1 MALAHQPPPASQ
13 AAEPVR
19 YSAFISYSRADAAF
33 ARRLH
38 RTLEAYRPPRRLRL
52 GQTSVLDRTGRL
64 KPLFRDEDEL
74 RAGSDLTAAVREAL
88 SQSRRLI
95 VVCSP
100 KSAASQWVGREIEL
114 FRQMHGDH
122 RILSALIA
130 GSPADAFHPALLRDA
145 GGLAMEP
152 LAADF
157 RPGPGAFQLAKLKL
171 VAGLIDVQLDQLVQR
186 HAQRQVR
193 TVAGLCAAAV
203 AGLAIAATLV
213 GMAFVAQVNGAAERR
228 RADGL
233 GSFMTNDLRKKLNA
247 AGRLDLSVAV
257 NKAAL
262 TSYRDKDLARL
273 SPDELTQRAAALH
286 ALGEDYERSG
296 DLVAARKQFEEAW
309 RTTAALLAKAPD
321 DPKRIFAHAQSEY
334 YVGFINW
341 RDGAAEQ
348 ARAGFEAYA
357 NSAQKL
363 IRIDPANVDWR
374 HEVAYAEANLGMVDL
389 RHAGDASSA
398 ERHLRAA
405 LQGKLTVLARTPGDA
420 DLQSEVADA
429 YAWLADSQRQ
439 RGDDASALA
448 NRTKERAIIEALI
461 AKDPRNVE
469 FRTDLLGNDLGLARI
484 EADRRQFTSVLR
496 LLDQARSEAIALTG
510 RDPDD
515 VAVAMQA
522 RVFALFKAR
531 TQLDMGGS
539 PGRIAEALGT
549 CAPATGAEKDPELR
563 DFCFALRAR
572 ALALA
577 GDAGGAAAARA
588 QVRRLN
594 DVYSRRWG
602 LNFTDE
608 ASPVRGHGQ
617 GGKN

>member
-1 MALAHQPPPASQ
+1 MALAYEPPPPDRTS
-13 AAEPVR
+13 EPGR
-19 YSAFISYSRADAAF
+19 YSAFLSYSRADTAF

-38 RTLEAYRPPRRLRL
+38 RKLEGYRPPRRLFTGRPAI
-52 GQTSVLDRTGRL
+52 LDRSGRL

-74 RAGSDLTAAVREAL
+74 RAGSDLTTAVREAL
-88 SQSRRLI
+88 QQSEHLI

-100 KSAASQWVGREIEL
+100 NAAASQWVGREIAL
-114 FRQMHGDH
+114 FRELHGDH
-122 RILSALIA
+122 SILTALIA
-130 GSPADAFHPALLRDA
+130 GSPADAFHPALLQDA

-157 RPGPGAFQLAKLKL
+157 RPGPGAYHLAMLKL
-171 VAGLIDVQLDQLVQR
+171 VAGLVDVRLDQLIQR

-203 AGLAIAATLV
+203 AGVAVAATLA
-213 GMAFVAQVNGAAERR
+213 GTAFVAQVNGAADRR

-233 GSFMTNDLRKKLNA
+233 GSFMTTDLRKRLNA

-262 TSYRDKDLARL
+262 ESYRDKDLARL
-273 SPDELTQRAAALH
+273 SADELTQRAAALH
-286 ALGEDYERSG
+286 ALGEDYEKSG

-341 RDGAAEQ
+341 RDGAADQ

-357 NSAQKL
+357 RSAQRL
-363 IRIDPANVDWR
+363 IRIDPASIDWR
-374 HEVAYAEANLGMVDL
+374 HEVAYAEANLGMVDM
-389 RHAGDASSA
+389 RHTGDAPSA
-398 ERHLRAA
+398 ERHLQAA
-405 LQGKLTVLARTPGDA
+405 LQGKLAVLARMPADA
-420 DLQSEVADA
+420 DLQGEVADA
-429 YAWLADSQRQ
+429 YAWLADSQRL
-439 RGDDASALA
+439 RGDESSALA

-461 AKDPRNVE
+461 AGDPRNVE
-469 FRTDLLGNDLGLARI
+469 FLTDLLGNDLGLARI
-484 EADRRQFTSVLR
+484 EADRRQFASALR
-496 LLDQARSEAIALTG
+496 RLDHARSDAIALTA

-515 VAVAMQA
+515 TAVAMQA
-522 RVFALFKAR
+522 KVFALFRAR
-531 TQLDMGGS
+531 TELDMGGR
-539 PGRIAEALGT
+539 PALIAQALGT
-549 CAPATGAEKDPELR
+549 CAPANSAERDPELR

-577 GDAGGAAAARA
+577 GDAAAAAASRA
-588 QVRRLN
+588 QIRRLN

-602 LNFTDE
+602 LNFTYE
-608 ASPVRGHGQ
+608 ASPVHGRQNGARG
-617 GGKN
+617 